1 MWLMNLVIYS
11 EFDANHNSTIHQMVY
26 SAMKLFMEINPTLF
40 DECTNE
46 YTAIQEA
53 APQRLLER
61 ENVWKIL
68 EEKAASKRKSL
79 DAAKEKKGV
88 KNIDADVRA
97 GSPMEITEDV
107 ATTDTKKQMDALH
120 LQDDSHKKVV
130 S

>member
-1 MWLMNLVIYS
+1 
-11 EFDANHNSTIHQMVY
+11 
-26 SAMKLFMEINPTLF
+26 MKLFMEINPTLF

-61 ENVWKIL
+61 ENVWKVL
-68 EEKAASKRKSL
+68 EEKAALKRRSL
-79 DAAKEKKGV
+79 EAAKEKKGTT
-88 KNIDADVRA
+88 NIDSDVRA

-107 ATTDTKKQMDALH
+107 STDTKKQMDALR
-120 LQDDSHKKVV
+120 LQDECQKKVV